1 VTVEQPT
8 CGQGLAENALLPAKL
23 AELTASLAEN
33 LEVHLRTLEL
43 DDDNAR
49 REREVYQEL
58 ARRHRDAAAR
68 LAAAAGQMAAQRDL
82 PMGGHDPRAVSSPA
96 VAEAFRGFVRRKQEL
111 VALLQRQLEEDR
123 RMLAGMG

>member
-1 VTVEQPT
+1 VEQPT
-8 CGQGLAENALLPAKL
+8 CGQGLADNARLPAKL

-43 DDDNAR
+43 DDDHAR
-49 REREVYQEL
+49 REHQVYQEL

-82 PMGGHDPRAVSSPA
+82 PMGRHDLRAVSSPE
-96 VAEAFRGFVRRKQEL
+96 VAEAFRRFVDRKQEL
-111 VALLQRQLEEDR
+111 LALLQRQLEEDR
-123 RMLAGMG
+123 RMLAEMG

>member
-1 VTVEQPT
+1 MEQPT

-43 DDDNAR
+43 DDDDAR
-49 REREVYQEL
+49 REHEVYQEL

-68 LAAAAGQMAAQRDL
+68 LAAAAEQMAAQQDL
-82 PMGGHDPRAVSSPA
+82 PMGGHDLRALSSPE
-96 VAEAFRGFVRRKQEL
+96 VAEAFRRFVRRKHEL
-111 VALLQRQLEEDR
+111 LALLQRQLEEDR